1 MDIEV
6 SVINGFVKGWCDEK
20 YMPLL
25 DEFVRN
31 FDERNELGAS
41 L

>member
-1 MDIEV
+1 MEIEV
-6 SVINGFVKGWCDEK
+6 SIKNGFVKGRCDEK
-20 YMPLL
+20 FKPLL